1 MHALPIGAAMSLGA
15 EHGGKLGHKSRLS
28 VATLRLGDH
37 AGDATHRQQGT
48 KKRGAGGFG
57 DRRDRLARP
66 LGATAWRDRSAQAI
80 GHGAA
85 ASQVERRA

>member
-1 MHALPIGAAMSLGA
+1 MSLGA

-66 LGATAWRDRSAQAI
+66 LGPSDWARRSGLA
-80 GHGAA
+80 G
-85 ASQVERRA
+85 RAPRVIR